1 MHDGTRWLTV
11 VAGTMTLLLSPVSSL
26 AADAGAGRRCYF
38 GECEDTRPP
47 PPSPGP
53 QPAPVPALPAQ
64 PQQQMPQQQMP
75 QQQSARPQATPPP
88 MPATGMAINFADE
101 LTDYRVQP
109 QPFLQFN
116 VSAPTPTSI
125 PGARTVTT
133 EQLREAILSGRRQFL
148 LLDAW
153 EDFGHQGPPGALHL
167 PYAGVPGNFN
177 DRAQAQLAQQLY
189 QITGGN
195 FAYPL
200 VFFCAGSNCWESYN
214 AVLRAVRLGYSN
226 VYWYRGGVAAW
237 TAARLPLGWPL
248 S

>member
-1 MHDGTRWLTV
+1 
-11 VAGTMTLLLSPVSSL
+11 VAALLLAAAAAL

-53 QPAPVPALPAQ
+53 QPAPVPALPGPPPQ
-64 PQQQMPQQQMP
+64 QVPQQQTMP
-75 QQQSARPQATPPP
+75 PQAPPP
-88 MPATGMAINFADE
+88 MPGSGMAINYGDE
-101 LTDYRVQP
+101 LTDYRVPP

-116 VSAPTPTSI
+116 VDAPTPTTI

-133 EQLREAILSGRRQFL
+133 EQLRESILSGRRQFL

-153 EDFGHQGPPGALHL
+153 QDFGHQGPPGALHL
-167 PYAGVPGNFN
+167 PFAGSPGNFN
-177 DRAQAQLAQQLY
+177 DMVQAQLAQQLY

-200 VFFCAGSNCWESYN
+200 VFFCAGAGCWESYN

-237 TAARLPLGWPL
+237 SAAHLPLGWPL